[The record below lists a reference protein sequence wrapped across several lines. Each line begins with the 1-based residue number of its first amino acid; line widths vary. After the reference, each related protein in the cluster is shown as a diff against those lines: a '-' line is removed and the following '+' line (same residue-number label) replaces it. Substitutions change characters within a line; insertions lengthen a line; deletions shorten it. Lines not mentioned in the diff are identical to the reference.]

1 VQQREVPEV
10 VDLESFISSAV
21 ILLVAASLMVVL
33 FKHLGLGSIAGL
45 LVAGILVGPHTPG
58 PYITT
63 HVEGVRSFAELGVV
77 FLLFVIGLE
86 IRPSRLWSMR
96 REVFGLGSLQIILT
110 ASAITGF
117 ALWNNWPWRASL
129 LIGLTMAVSSTAL
142 VMEMLHDKGEI
153 ASPHGIAA
161 FGVLLMQDLAIV
173 PMLTL
178 IPILAGPETFSVS
191 IPGWRQLGVVIGLL
205 LLVWGFGK
213 YVVPFVLERLA
224 HQRNREGFVLIMM
237 LAVFLAAWAMY
248 QAGLSFALGAFL
260 MGVSL
265 SVSRYSMQIEAYIE
279 PFKGILIGL
288 FFVAVGM
295 SIDLRSIADSPVVF
309 VGYAVVVICIKM
321 FIMFLLCML
330 FGMDR
335 SLSTRVSF
343 LLAQGGE
350 FGFVLLSSARAM
362 SVIDNSTFVMGIAV
376 ISVGMLFT
384 PLMARLGDYI
394 AYRFIEAKECEACV
408 PFQDEGGISKE
419 RVILGGYGRVGHVVA
434 VLLSAKRIP
443 FVAFDND
450 PERVA
455 KGKKD
460 GFPVYYGDIANQE
473 LLAAAHAEQA
483 ALIVLTVAREDTTLQ
498 AISHIRN
505 TYFGIP
511 VIARARD
518 LEASGRMIQA
528 GATRA
533 FPELME
539 TSLRLATDALR
550 MVGVPVDNIDI
561 LLSDA
566 RRRDYKLVD
575 PGQ

>member
-1 VQQREVPEV
+1 M
-10 VDLESFISSAV
+10 DLESFISSAV
-21 ILLVAASLMVVL
+21 ILLVAASLMVIL
-33 FKHLGLGSIAGL
+33 FKRLGLGSIAGL
-45 LVAGILVGPHTPG
+45 LVAGIIVGPHTPG

-86 IRPSRLWSMR
+86 IRPARLWSLR

-117 ALWNNWPWRASL
+117 ALWNNWPWKASL
-129 LIGLTMAVSSTAL
+129 VIGLTMAVSSTAL

-153 ASPHGIAA
+153 ASPHGGAA

-173 PMLTL
+173 PILAL
-178 IPILAGPETFSVS
+178 IPILAGPETFSVN
-191 IPGWRQLGVVIGLL
+191 IPGWKQLGVILGLF
-205 LLVWGFGK
+205 LLVFGFGK
-213 YVVPFVLERLA
+213 YVVPFALERLA
-224 HQRNREGFVLIMM
+224 HQRNREGFVMVMM
-237 LAVFLAAWAMY
+237 LAVFLAAWAMH

-260 MGVSL
+260 MGVFL

-279 PFKGILIGL
+279 PYKGILIGL

-295 SIDLRSIADSPVVF
+295 SIDLRSIVASPLVF
-309 VGYAVVVICIKM
+309 VEYALLVICVKIA
-321 FIMFLLCML
+321 IMFVLCLL

-335 SLSTRVSF
+335 SLATRVSF

-350 FGFVLLSSARAM
+350 FGFVLLSSAKVL

-384 PLMARLGDYI
+384 PLMAKLGNYI
-394 AYRFIEAKECEACV
+394 ASRFIQSKECEICV
-408 PFQDEGGISKE
+408 PFPDEGGVSMG
-419 RVILGGYGRVGHVVA
+419 RVIIGGYGRVGHVVA
-434 VLLSAKRIP
+434 VLLHASKVP
-443 FVAFDND
+443 FIAFDND
-450 PERVA
+450 PVQVA
-455 KGKKD
+455 KGKED
-460 GFPVYYGDIANQE
+460 GFPVYYGDIANPA

-483 ALIVLTVAREDTTLQ
+483 ALIVLTVAHEDTTLQ
-498 AISHIRN
+498 AISHMKN
-505 TYFGIP
+505 YYSGIP

-518 LEASGRMIQA
+518 LEASGRLIQA

-533 FPELME
+533 LPELME
-539 TSLRLATDALR
+539 TSLRLANDTLR
-550 MVGVPVDNIDI
+550 IVGVPVDDLDL

-566 RRRDYKLVD
+566 RRRDYELVD
-575 PGQ
+575 PGH